1 VIGNLIPY
9 RLPSSFSASGF
20 FFRCTFTGKFL
31 IANLI
36 KATVVNLVLQLTG
49 FNRFIRFI
57 VPTSKYL
64 FIIAFQNVFLFL
76 LFVMAA
82 CQSQP
87 FSTVSLIYGEP
98 LGSRSHFK
106 GRSWHGWVDSCIFEG
121 CHDAF
126 YEL

>member
-1 VIGNLIPY
+1 MRNLIPY

-20 FFRCTFTGKFL
+20 FFRCTFTEKL
-31 IANLI
+31 LLANSI
-36 KATVVNLVLQLTG
+36 KDTVINSVLQLTG
-49 FNRFIRFI
+49 FKRFIRFI

-64 FIIAFQNVFLFL
+64 FVVAFPNVLKLFL
-76 LFVMAA
+76 MAT

-87 FSTVSLIYGEP
+87 FSTVSLIYREP

-106 GRSWHGWVDSCIFEG
+106 VRGWHGWVDCSFFEG